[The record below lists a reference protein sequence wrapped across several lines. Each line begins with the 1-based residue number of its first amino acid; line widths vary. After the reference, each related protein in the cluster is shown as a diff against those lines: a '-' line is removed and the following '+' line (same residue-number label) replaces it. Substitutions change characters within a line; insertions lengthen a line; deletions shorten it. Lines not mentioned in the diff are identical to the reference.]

1 MKTNLT
7 KALGIA
13 TLTVALLAGTAA
25 AQDKAMS
32 LTMAGASPGGLW
44 SLLGVGVD
52 RAAKQAN
59 PDATVT
65 YQTSG
70 GGVANVVLL
79 EQKRAD
85 IGLVHN
91 AELRLALE
99 GQPPFREKAGNL
111 AAIATMYDWAPM
123 QLIVARSFADKH
135 GLKTLEDLATR
146 KPPIRIV
153 LNRRGN
159 IAQMV
164 AEKMLEANGITT
176 ADIEKWG
183 GAVVLA
189 GSEEQADLIRDGRV
203 DALFNSLFVGQRS
216 LIEVG
221 QHLDVVMLPAGD
233 ATIDK
238 VAQSMGVTKFTIPA
252 GSYAFQ
258 KEPVPTASLGALLV
272 ANKDMPE
279 ATAYALAK
287 GLVENVG
294 QINAVH
300 PAMKALTPA
309 FMVNQTVLPFHPGA
323 QKLFKE
329 KGLM

>member
-1 MKTNLT
+1 MMTNVK
-7 KALGIA
+7 KALGVA
-13 TLTVALLAGTAA
+13 ALAVAMLTGTAV
-25 AQDKAMS
+25 AQTKDMR

-52 RAAKQAN
+52 RAVKESFPN
-59 PDATVT
+59 STVT

-91 AELRLALE
+91 AELRLALQGE
-99 GQPPFREKAGNL
+99 APFRQKSTGL
-111 AAIATMYDWAPM
+111 VAIASMYDWAPM
-123 QLIVARSFADKH
+123 QFVVAKDFAERY
-135 GLKTLEDLATR
+135 GLKTIEDLAAK
-146 KPPIRIV
+146 KPPIRLV

-159 IAQMV
+159 ISQMV
-164 AEKMLEANGITT
+164 AEKMLAANGIS
-176 ADIEKWG
+176 AGDIEKWG

-221 QHLDVVMLPAGD
+221 QHMNVVMLPAGD
-233 ATIDK
+233 ATIAK
-238 VAQSMGVTKFTIPA
+238 VAESMGVTKFTIPA
-252 GSYAFQ
+252 NSYEFQ
-258 KEPVPTASLGALLV
+258 KEPVQTASLGALLV
-272 ANKDMPE
+272 ADQAMPE
-279 ATAYALAK
+279 DTAYALAK
-287 GLVENVG
+287 ALVENVG
-294 QINAVH
+294 QITSVH
-300 PAMKALTPA
+300 PAMKALTPE
-309 FMVNQTVLPFHPGA
+309 FMTKQDVLPFHPGA
-323 QKLFKE
+323 EKLFKE